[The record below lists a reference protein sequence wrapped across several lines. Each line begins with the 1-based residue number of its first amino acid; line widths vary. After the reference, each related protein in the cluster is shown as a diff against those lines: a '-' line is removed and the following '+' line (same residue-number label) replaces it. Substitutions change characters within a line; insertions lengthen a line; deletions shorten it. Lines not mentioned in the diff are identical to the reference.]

1 MDGAGLNLTT
11 MDGYYIVTLNSTVM
25 VNGQEV
31 NEQVALAQSLEGGMW
46 KSCSVTPGE
55 FVTQKLGYVI
65 PLNNIPDH
73 MLFQSTNDNVL
84 CVFKYAIPLFLGLQL
99 TQGQAFETF
108 YRMMCFSIINFR
120 GDDSTG

>member
-84 CVFKYAIPLFLGLQL
+84 CFQVCNSTISWPSTYAGPAICDF
-99 TQGQAFETF
+99 F
-108 YRMMCFSIINFR
+108 RMMCFSIINFR